1 MRSVSA
7 DIGEIASDHFPL
19 RVDIDLETP
28 LAMHAAADEPGMTL
42 FVFFAVLAAAA
53 MHAIWNALVKVHLDR
68 FLSITLMTLGMGA
81 AALVVLPF
89 VEVPK
94 AEVWPYI
101 IASVIFH
108 MGYRTFLIGAYKAG
122 DFAQTYPLAR
132 GTAPLLAALG
142 GIVVVKEMP
151 APLAILGILLL
162 SAGTL
167 VMSFRGGA
175 HLERLNLRAVGFA
188 LGTSIFIA
196 SYTLSDGSGARL
208 AATAQSY
215 AAWLFICDAAWGA
228 GAVPHLPRPAGAAGA
243 GARLEGGAVHRRA
256 QRRCLLDRDV
266 GDDQGA
272 DRLGGVAAR
281 NIDPVRHDDLGL
293 RAGRK
298 DDGLARCRRA
308 QHRRRRRRAQAGL
321 AAIHRAP
328 SSPGRAFPD

>member
-1 MRSVSA
+1 
-7 DIGEIASDHFPL
+7 
-19 RVDIDLETP
+19 
-28 LAMHAAADEPGMTL
+28 MTL

-68 FLSITLMTLGMGA
+68 FLSITLMTLGMGF
-81 AALVVLPF
+81 AALFALPF

-108 MGYRTFLIGAYKAG
+108 IGYRTFLIGAYKAG

-142 GIVVVKEMP
+142 GMVVVGEVP
-151 APLAILGILLL
+151 APLAILGIVLL

-167 VMSFRGGA
+167 VMSFRGGV
-175 HLERLNLRAVGFA
+175 HLERFNLRAVGFA

-215 AAWLFICDAAWGA
+215 AAWLFICDAAGA
-228 GAVPHLPRPAGAAGA
+228 LVLCIVFRGPQSLPVLARDWKAGLFTGVLSGAAYWIVMWA
-243 GARLEGGAVHRRA
+243 MTKAPIASVASLRETSILFAMMISVFA
-256 QRRCLLDRDV
+256 
-266 GDDQGA
+266 
-272 DRLGGVAAR
+272 LGEKMTG
-281 NIDPVRHDDLGL
+281 
-293 RAGRK
+293 
-298 DDGLARCRRA
+298 
-308 QHRRRRRRAQAGL
+308 
-321 AAIHRAP
+321 
-328 SSPGRAFPD
+328 